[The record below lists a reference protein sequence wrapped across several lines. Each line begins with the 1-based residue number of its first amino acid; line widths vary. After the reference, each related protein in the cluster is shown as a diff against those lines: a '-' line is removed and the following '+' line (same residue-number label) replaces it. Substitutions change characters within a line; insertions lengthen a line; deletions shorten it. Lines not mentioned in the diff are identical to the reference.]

1 MIQSLPRWRLAA
13 LALAVLAAN
22 PGPAPAG
29 EPLPVVEISARRFEF
44 VPSKVTLRK
53 GETVT
58 LRLRSQDVTHGF
70 YMKALGIDAT
80 IEPGKTTDV
89 TLTPRAPGSYTVICD
104 HFCGAGHGNMHMEIV
119 VE

>member
-1 MIQSLPRWRLAA
+1 MSPSIPRWCLPA
-13 LALAVLAAN
+13 LALAVLAPLPRAT
-22 PGPAPAG
+22 PAG
-29 EPLPVVEISARRFEF
+29 EPPVIEITARRFEF
-44 VPSKVTLRK
+44 APSRITLRK

-70 YMKALGIDAT
+70 FMKPLGIDMT
-80 IEPGKTTDV
+80 IEPGKATDV